1 MNLLKKEKPNLIIK
15 NNFNYNFEIPE
26 DGIYFIEIIAS
37 AKSWWQNL
45 KSLKSFFNDDDLA
58 VKIDDIEFPKL
69 NGKKGLFDGEAA
81 WNGNNLKG
89 LSKTSIFIINLRKG
103 NHTLNFLVDQNP
115 ILECISIF
123 KINEDEEINYI
134 PEKNNPPQNGN
145 RRQWMAISVIN
156 LPIKN
161 LNIKAIAKK
170 YSNNEDDDD
179 IKLIINGNIQK
190 NEAEKSHKNWFWC
203 GRVSDGQEK
212 EFNKELNLAV
222 GLHYIELWADR
233 MPEMKSIMLNID
245 LEKPYFKEKATVV
258 WEQSVLR
265 EEPNQKSRVLIE
277 EINKGVQVNVTEKAI
292 LGERP
297 ANEKGIFLLSDRWHK
312 VEFQGKTG
320 YIYCEALEIAGENK
334 EDIKKLILNKAKELN
349 EDECLM
355 SAIAKRESKLFPYA
369 VSGVGAQG
377 LFQLREIAI
386 SDVNEKFGKNFNNRL
401 DIRQSIESGIIYWQ
415 IVKKKYQNKENFL
428 EKTLAAW
435 NWGMGNVKADGFLNL
450 NNLPKETQQFIK
462 EVVEMNNECKIGND
476 NNGKILV
483 SWLIGII
490 IFAVILFFAAYFLFF
505 EKKEFLLPE
514 KYKNYSIVKEDD
526 IDIDKD
532 GKNEKIITISNI
544 PIKHTSGDTKTV
556 MIKKDG
562 AFWEISEYGSDL
574 LWQKTG
580 DFNNNGK
587 TDIATF
593 YGYGGSA
600 GFGKLYLHE
609 WSGKGF
615 DLLLSKED
623 MENTAELKDLDN
635 DGNEEIVYN
644 FRQIKWGEKKREIF
658 KWNGDKMELLGNEI
672 FK

>member
-1 MNLLKKEKPNLIIK
+1 IL
-15 NNFNYNFEIPE
+15 E

-69 NGKKGLFDGEAA
+69 NGKKGLFDSEAA

-89 LSKTSIFIINLRKG
+89 LAKTGIFIINLKKG
-103 NHTLNFLVDQNP
+103 NHTLNFLADQNP
-115 ILECISIF
+115 ILESISVF
-123 KINEDEEINYI
+123 KINDNEEINYI
-134 PEKNNPPQNGN
+134 PEVNNPAQNGN
-145 RRQWMAISVIN
+145 RRQWMTISLAN
-156 LPIKN
+156 LSTKN
-161 LNIKAIAKK
+161 LNVNAIAKK

-179 IKLIINGNIQK
+179 IKLIIDGNIQENK
-190 NEAEKSHKNWFWC
+190 TEKSHKNWFWC

-212 EFNKELNLAV
+212 EFNQELNLAT

-233 MPEMKSIMLNID
+233 MPEIKSIMLNID
-245 LEKPYFKEKATVV
+245 LEKSYFKEKATVV

-265 EEPNQKSRVLIE
+265 EEPNQKSQALIE
-277 EINKGVQVNVTEKAI
+277 EINKGAQVNVIEKAV

-320 YIYCEALEIAGENK
+320 YIYCEALEIEGENK
-334 EDIKKLILNKAKELN
+334 EEIKKLILNKAKELN
-349 EDECLM
+349 EDDCLM

-386 SDVNEKFGKNFNNRL
+386 LDVNEKFGKKFSNRL
-401 DIRQSIESGIIYWQ
+401 DIRQSIESGILYWQ
-415 IVKKKYQNKENFL
+415 IVKKKYKNKENFL

-435 NWGMGNVKADGFLNL
+435 NWGMGNVIADRPLNL
-450 NNLPKETQQFIK
+450 NNLPEETQQFIK
-462 EVVEMNNECKIGND
+462 EVIEMNNECKTDANKS
-476 NNGKILV
+476 GKISI

-490 IFAVILFFAAYFLFF
+490 ILAVVLFFAAYFLFF
-505 EKKEFLLPE
+505 EKKEFLLSE
-514 KYKNYSIVKEDD
+514 KYRDYSIIKEND
-526 IDIDKD
+526 IDVDKD
-532 GKNEKIITISNI
+532 GKNEKIIIISNI
-544 PIKHTSGDTKTV
+544 SIKHTFGDTKIV

-562 AFWEISEYGSDL
+562 TFLVISEYGSEL
-574 LWQKTG
+574 QWRKMG

-587 TDIATF
+587 TDIAAL

-615 DLLLSKED
+615 DLLFSKED
-623 MENTAELKDLDN
+623 VENTAEFKDLDD
-635 DGNEEIVYN
+635 DGIEEIVYN
-644 FRQIKWGEKKREIF
+644 FYRTKWGEKQQEIY
-658 KWNGDKMELLGNEI
+658 KWNGDRMVLHGNGVS
-672 FK
+672 K